1 MLCMRAPCTCIY
13 ALLTAAL
20 LPEAFSFCLFL
31 CFSSYEHTVS
41 SVRTATGNALQCAI
55 RCTPVHTRLAL
66 LTALQTLHG
75 KNGADQERKNKSLC
89 YVANGSN
96 DTARSSAKPD
106 AKPTAIMKL
115 HAILQSAAGRLTQ
128 MRTCQ

>member
-1 MLCMRAPCTCIY
+1 MHASVVHMQLRITDSSATSRGGSI
-13 ALLTAAL
+13 
-20 LPEAFSFCLFL
+20 LFY
-31 CFSSYEHTVS
+31 SHEYTVP
-41 SVRTATGNALQCAI
+41 SVRTATGNAQQCAI

-75 KNGADQERKNKSLC
+75 KIGADQDRKNKSLC

-96 DTARSSAKPD
+96 VTARSSAKQT

-115 HAILQSAAGRLTQ
+115 HAILQSAAWRLTQ